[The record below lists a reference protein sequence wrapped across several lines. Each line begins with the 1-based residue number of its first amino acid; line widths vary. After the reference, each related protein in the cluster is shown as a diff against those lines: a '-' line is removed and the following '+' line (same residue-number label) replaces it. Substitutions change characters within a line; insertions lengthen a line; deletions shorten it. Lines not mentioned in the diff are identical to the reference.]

1 MASSTASDLSQED
14 ASSMASADPSEV
26 VVTLLEQHAPHV
38 ILQLGAALA
47 VATSGRRAAS
57 RKAGVLK
64 LVILSLPPHL
74 LPRSRL
80 TQRPPG
86 FCQASLWMICKAV
99 FSCGWNNGDQDQ
111 IIDRHPLRAPG
122 GGDHPLRQHWTRLCS

>member
-47 VATSGRRAAS
+47 VATSGRQSSAVDGTMATKIKS
-57 RKAGVLK
+57 LID
-64 LVILSLPPHL
+64 ILSVLQVEAADT
-74 LPRSRL
+74 SINS
-80 TQRPPG
+80 TST
-86 FCQASLWMICKAV
+86 AEWS
-99 FSCGWNNGDQDQ
+99 
-111 IIDRHPLRAPG
+111 
-122 GGDHPLRQHWTRLCS
+122 